1 MKISIQ
7 KILPGL
13 LIGSTLL
20 GASTIPAVLDYETVV
35 ALARENNYSIRQA
48 EARLEEAEGQ
58 TLNARSGRLPRLEL
72 LGGYSRVDENK
83 LESFEGSPIGDDQA
97 WSLDLQAS
105 QQLYSGGAITSGI
118 DSAMASQS
126 AAEAQYSQAVQDA
139 LLVVH
144 EAWFRVLLNREEV
157 TVRQAAVDLLERQLQ
172 TTRDRYETGSDSRF
186 ELLRAEVALAN
197 GKPQLI
203 RAKNDFRLS
212 IVDLLLYLGL
222 EIPEEVNT
230 QIVGELTYKPN
241 EIDLSSAL
249 SMARQNRPEYI
260 SLDRSIDAA
269 EAQVRGARS
278 GGLPNLNLV
287 AGYGIQKSGFSNALD
302 DTRHGWTVGLQ
313 GSWTIWDGQA
323 TRGNVLSAQSRLR
336 QSELARSELDL
347 LVGSEIRQALS
358 SIQEAEEL
366 VEASRKVVDQ
376 AEEVLEL
383 AEDRYSVGSVIQL
396 DIYEAQLS
404 LTRARTNAVQ
414 ALHDYNIAVARLK
427 RAVGLL

>member
-1 MKISIQ
+1 MKLSIQ
-7 KILPGL
+7 IILAAGL
-13 LIGSTLL
+13 AGTGILKAATL
-20 GASTIPAVLDYETVV
+20 PAVLDYDTVMQ
-35 ALARENNYSIRQA
+35 LARENNFAIRQA
-48 EARLEEAEGQ
+48 EARLAEAEGQ
-58 TLNARSGRLPRLEL
+58 TLSARSGRLPRLEL
-72 LGGYSRVDENK
+72 LAGYSRIDENK

-118 DSAMASQS
+118 EAADAAQS
-126 AAEAQYSQAVQDA
+126 AAEAEYTQAVQDA

-144 EAWFRVLLNREEV
+144 EAWYRVLLDREEV
-157 TVRQAAVDLLERQLQ
+157 KVRQAAVDLLEKQLQ

-203 RAKNDFRLS
+203 RAKNNFRLS

-222 EIPEEVNT
+222 EVPEEVVT
-230 QIVGELTYKPN
+230 EIEGELAYVPN
-241 EIDLSSAL
+241 EIDLGTAL
-249 SMARQNRPEYI
+249 SMARQNRPEYV

-269 EAQVRGARS
+269 EARVRGARS
-278 GGLPNLNLV
+278 GSLPNLNLV

-302 DTRHGWTVGLQ
+302 DTRHGWTVGLL
-313 GSWTIWDGQA
+313 GSWTIWDGQS
-323 TRGNVLSAQSRLR
+323 TRGNVISAQSRLR
-336 QSELARSELDL
+336 QTELARSELDL

-358 SIQEAEEL
+358 SIQEAREL

-376 AEEVLEL
+376 AEEVLAL

-396 DIYEAQLS
+396 DIFEAQLS
-404 LTRARTNAVQ
+404 LTEARTNEVQ
-414 ALHDYNIAVARLK
+414 ALHDYNLAIARLK
-427 RAVGLL
+427 RAVGVL